1 MNEDSFS
8 PSTKRGGRRKS
19 PEKRKRILK
28 AATKVFAQK
37 GFHGARVTEIARAAG
52 VAEGTIYLYFKN
64 KEDLLVS
71 LFETHVSQLNEEL
84 RETLKTLPDSPTRL
98 RYIVDCQLG
107 QIRDSR
113 ELAEV
118 LSITL
123 RQSNRFLRQFAA
135 PRFTEYLEVISQ
147 VVEEGQRPGEIRRD
161 VTPLTVARAL
171 FGALDGLLLTWALGR
186 APASRLERAGKQV
199 ADVIVQGLRPDGTA

>member
-147 VVEEGQRPGEIRRD
+147 VVEEGQRTGEIRRD